1 MGFGFGVNYTF
12 GVPLPCG
19 TIPFVNK
26 TVRTLVSLT
35 VTLAFF
41 AIAFASGYVVRGRV
55 DLSAQA
61 AAHAS
66 LGGSAAQADLGVY
79 WQAWELLDRDFY
91 GPQPDMTQRT
101 YGSIKGLVAAFD
113 DRYTY
118 FVEPEPH
125 QRQSDTLRGSFGGIG
140 AWIDQGE
147 TGYLLRPMRGQPAA
161 LAGVKER
168 DLLLKVDDTPI
179 TLDLSAD
186 DVVALVRG
194 PIGSQVCLSVERTLA
209 TDATPE
215 PSQQLRLCM
224 VRAEIQIPSVE
235 WRLLNDKPET
245 AMIGYIRHSNFS
257 GRSAQEMRLAV
268 EELLAQGADRFIL
281 DLRGNPGGL
290 LDAAVEVSS
299 LWLDGGA
306 VLVEKHAN
314 GEERTFEADDGDL
327 SEGRPLVVIVDG
339 GSASA
344 SEIVAGALQD
354 RDRAVLVGEQT
365 FGKGSVQLVH
375 ELADMSSLHVTT
387 ARWYTPDRHGIDGAG
402 LTPDVIITPGTDPLP
417 VAIDVVQELAAT
429 P

>member
-1 MGFGFGVNYTF
+1 MKVGLACGVNYSFLVTR
-12 GVPLPCG
+12 PCG

-26 TVRTLVSLT
+26 TARTLVSLT

-41 AIAFASGYVVRGRV
+41 AIAFASGYVARGRV
-55 DLSAQA
+55 DASAQA
-61 AAHAS
+61 AAHAA

-91 GPQPDMTQRT
+91 GPQPDLTQRT
-101 YGSIKGLVAAFD
+101 YGSIKGLVAAFN

-125 QRQSDTLRGSFGGIG
+125 QLQSDTLRGSFGGIG

-161 LAGVKER
+161 LAGVKEG
-168 DLLLKVDDTPI
+168 DLLLKVDDSPI

-194 PIGSQVCLSVERTLA
+194 PIGSQVCLTVERA
-209 TDATPE
+209 DAQPQE
-215 PSQQLRLCM
+215 LRLCM
-224 VRAEIQIPSVE
+224 ARAEIQIPSVE

-245 AMIGYIRHSNFS
+245 ATIGYIRHSNFS
-257 GRSAQEMRLAV
+257 GRSAQEMRLAL

-290 LDAAVEVSS
+290 LDAAVEVSG
-299 LWLDGGA
+299 LWLDGGV

-314 GEERTFEADDGDL
+314 GDERTFEANDGDL
-327 SEGRPLVVIVDG
+327 AGGRPLVVMVDG

-354 RDRAVLVGEQT
+354 RGRAVLVGEQT

-375 ELADMSSLHVTT
+375 ELADASSLHVTT
-387 ARWYTPDRHGIDGAG
+387 ARWYTPDHHGIDGAG
-402 LTPDVIITPGTDPLP
+402 LTPDVVIEPGTDPLP
-417 VAIDVVQELAAT
+417 AAINVVQELAGGGF
-429 P
+429 